1 LVVVESKL
9 SICVYGENFYKK
21 KYSEYMVQFAVD
33 LIDQLGL
40 IGAAA
45 LIAIEVV
52 ILPIPS
58 ELILLLTGFNVSLNR
73 FIYIVAI
80 LATTIGSL
88 VGALFLYW
96 MGYAFS
102 EERLEFLVTKYG
114 KYVGVKL
121 TDLQKTANWFERHG
135 AQLVFFG
142 RLIPLIRSLVSVP
155 AGLTEMKLSRFI
167 LFTTLGS
174 ATWNTIWI
182 TLGLFLGARWQEAE
196 KYTKYLDLV
205 VYAGIAVVAVLFLF
219 KTITSLLKL
228 RKNRQI

>member
-1 LVVVESKL
+1 
-9 SICVYGENFYKK
+9 
-21 KYSEYMVQFAVD
+21 
-33 LIDQLGL
+33 
-40 IGAAA
+40 
-45 LIAIEVV
+45 
-52 ILPIPS
+52 
-58 ELILLLTGFNVSLNR
+58 LLLTGFNVSLDR
-73 FIYIVAI
+73 FVFIAAI

-96 MGYAFS
+96 MGYEFS

-142 RLIPLIRSLVSVP
+142 RLVPLIRSLVSIP
-155 AGLTEMKLSRFI
+155 AGLTNMKPLKFI

-182 TLGLFLGARWQEAE
+182 SLGFFLGDRWKEAE
-196 KYTKYLDLV
+196 KYTKYLDLL
-205 VYAGIAVVAVLFLF
+205 VYAGIAVVMLFFLN
-219 KTITSLLKL
+219 KTVKSFI
-228 RKNRQI
+228 NRRNSR

>member
-1 LVVVESKL
+1 
-9 SICVYGENFYKK
+9 
-21 KYSEYMVQFAVD
+21 MVQFAVD

-58 ELILLLTGFNVSLNR
+58 ELILLLTGFNVSLDR
-73 FIYIVAI
+73 FIYIAAI
-80 LATTIGSL
+80 LATTTGSL
-88 VGALFLYW
+88 IGALFLYW
-96 MGYAFS
+96 MGFAFS

-142 RLIPLIRSLVSVP
+142 RLVPLIRSLVSIP
-155 AGLTEMKLSRFI
+155 AGLTKMKLSKFI

-182 TLGLFLGARWQEAE
+182 SLGFFLGDRWKEAE
-196 KYTKYLDLV
+196 KYTKYLDLL
-205 VYAGIAVVAVLFLF
+205 VYAGIAAVMLIFLK
-219 KTITSLLKL
+219 KTVKSFI
-228 RKNRQI
+228 NRRNSR

>member
-1 LVVVESKL
+1 
-9 SICVYGENFYKK
+9 
-21 KYSEYMVQFAVD
+21 MVQFAVD

-58 ELILLLTGFNVSLNR
+58 ELILLLTGFNVSLDR
-73 FIYIVAI
+73 FIYITAI
-80 LATTIGSL
+80 LATTAGSL
-88 VGALFLYW
+88 IGALFLYW

-114 KYVGVKL
+114 KFVGIKL
-121 TDLQKTANWFERHG
+121 TDLQKTAIWFERHG

-142 RLIPLIRSLVSVP
+142 RLIPLIRSLVSIP
-155 AGLTEMKLSRFI
+155 AGLTEMKLSKFI

-182 TLGLFLGARWQEAE
+182 TVGFFLGARWQEAE

-205 VYAGIAVVAVLFLF
+205 VYAGIAVVAVIFLY
-219 KTITSLLKL
+219 KTITSLIKL

>member
-1 LVVVESKL
+1 
-9 SICVYGENFYKK
+9 
-21 KYSEYMVQFAVD
+21 MVQFAVE

-155 AGLTEMKLSRFI
+155 AGLTEMKLSKFI

-205 VYAGIAVVAVLFLF
+205 VYAGIVVVAVLFLF

>member
-1 LVVVESKL
+1 
-9 SICVYGENFYKK
+9 
-21 KYSEYMVQFAVD
+21 MVQFAVD

-58 ELILLLTGFNVSLNR
+58 ELILLLTGFNVSLDR
-73 FIYIVAI
+73 FIYIAAI
-80 LATTIGSL
+80 LATTAGSL
-88 VGALFLYW
+88 IGALFLYW
-96 MGYAFS
+96 MGFAFS

-155 AGLTEMKLSRFI
+155 AGLTEMKLSKFI

-205 VYAGIAVVAVLFLF
+205 VYVGVAVVAVLFLY
-219 KTITSLLKL
+219 KTITSLIKL
-228 RKNRQI
+228 RKNHQI

>member
-1 LVVVESKL
+1 
-9 SICVYGENFYKK
+9 
-21 KYSEYMVQFAVD
+21 MVQFAVD

-58 ELILLLTGFNVSLNR
+58 ELILLLTGFNVSLDR
-73 FIYIVAI
+73 FIYIAAI
-80 LATTIGSL
+80 LATTAGSL
-88 VGALFLYW
+88 IGALFLYW

-102 EERLEFLVTKYG
+102 EERLEFLVSKYG

-121 TDLQKTANWFERHG
+121 TDLQKTVKWFERHG

-155 AGLTEMKLSRFI
+155 AGLTEMKLSKFI

-182 TLGLFLGARWQEAE
+182 TLGFFLGARWQEAE

-205 VYAGIAVVAVLFLF
+205 VYAGIAVVGVLFF
-219 KTITSLLKL
+219 YKTITSLIKL

>member
-1 LVVVESKL
+1 
-9 SICVYGENFYKK
+9 
-21 KYSEYMVQFAVD
+21 MVQFAVD

-58 ELILLLTGFNVSLNR
+58 ELILLLTGFNVSLDR
-73 FIYIVAI
+73 FIYIAAI
-80 LATTIGSL
+80 LATTAGSL
-88 VGALFLYW
+88 IGALFLYW

-142 RLIPLIRSLVSVP
+142 RLVPLIRSLVSIP
-155 AGLTEMKLSRFI
+155 AGLTNMKPLKFI

-182 TLGLFLGARWQEAE
+182 SLGFFLGDRWKEAE
-196 KYTKYLDLV
+196 KYTKYLDLL
-205 VYAGIAVVAVLFLF
+205 VYAGIAVVMLFFLN
-219 KTITSLLKL
+219 KTVKSFI
-228 RKNRQI
+228 NRRNSR

>member
-1 LVVVESKL
+1 
-9 SICVYGENFYKK
+9 
-21 KYSEYMVQFAVD
+21 MVQFAVD

-40 IGAAA
+40 LGAAA

-58 ELILLLTGFNVSLNR
+58 ELILLLTGFNVSLDR
-73 FIYIVAI
+73 FIYITAI
-80 LATTIGSL
+80 LVTTVGSL
-88 VGALFLYW
+88 IGALFLYW
-96 MGYAFS
+96 MGFAFS

-114 KYVGVKL
+114 KYVGIKL
-121 TDLQKTANWFERHG
+121 SDLQKTANWFERHG

-142 RLIPLIRSLVSVP
+142 RLIPLIRSLVSIP
-155 AGLTEMKLSRFI
+155 AGLTNMKLSKFI

-174 ATWNTIWI
+174 AIWNTLWI
-182 TLGLFLGARWQEAE
+182 TLGFFLGDRWQEAE

-205 VYAGIAVVAVLFLF
+205 VYAGIAVVAVIFLY
-219 KTITSLLKL
+219 KTITSLIKL

>member
-1 LVVVESKL
+1 
-9 SICVYGENFYKK
+9 
-21 KYSEYMVQFAVD
+21 MVQFAVD

-142 RLIPLIRSLVSVP
+142 RLVPLIRSLVSIP
-155 AGLTEMKLSRFI
+155 AGLTNMKPLKFI

-182 TLGLFLGARWQEAE
+182 SLGFFLGDRWKEAE
-196 KYTKYLDLV
+196 KYTKYLDLL
-205 VYAGIAVVAVLFLF
+205 VYAGIAVVMLFFLN
-219 KTITSLLKL
+219 KTVKSFI
-228 RKNRQI
+228 NRRNSR

>member
-1 LVVVESKL
+1 
-9 SICVYGENFYKK
+9 
-21 KYSEYMVQFAVD
+21 MVQFAVD

-58 ELILLLTGFNVSLNR
+58 ELILLLTGFNVSLDR
-73 FIYIVAI
+73 FVFLAAI
-80 LATTIGSL
+80 LATTTGSL

-96 MGYAFS
+96 LGFAFS

-142 RLIPLIRSLVSVP
+142 RLVPLIRSLVSIP
-155 AGLTEMKLSRFI
+155 AGLTNMKPLKFI

-182 TLGLFLGARWQEAE
+182 SLGFFLGDRWKEAE
-196 KYTKYLDLV
+196 KYTKYLDLL
-205 VYAGIAVVAVLFLF
+205 VYAGIAVVMLFFLN
-219 KTITSLLKL
+219 KTVKSFI
-228 RKNRQI
+228 NRRNSR

>member
-1 LVVVESKL
+1 
-9 SICVYGENFYKK
+9 
-21 KYSEYMVQFAVD
+21 MVQFAVD

-58 ELILLLTGFNVSLNR
+58 ELILLLTGFNVSLER
-73 FIYIVAI
+73 FVFITAI
-80 LATTIGSL
+80 LATTTGSL

-114 KYVGVKL
+114 KYVGIKL
-121 TDLQKTANWFERHG
+121 TDLQKTASWFERHG

-142 RLIPLIRSLVSVP
+142 RLIPLIRSLVSIP
-155 AGLTEMKLSRFI
+155 AGLTEMKLSKFI

-182 TLGLFLGARWQEAE
+182 SLGFFLGDRWKEAE
-196 KYTKYLDLV
+196 KYTKYLDLI
-205 VYAGIAVVAVLFLF
+205 VYAGIAIVALLFL
-219 KTITSLLKL
+219 
-228 RKNRQI
+228 NRVVKSYIKRRNNL

>member
-1 LVVVESKL
+1 
-9 SICVYGENFYKK
+9 
-21 KYSEYMVQFAVD
+21 MVQFAVD

-58 ELILLLTGFNVSLNR
+58 ELILLLTGFNVSLDR
-73 FIYIVAI
+73 FVYIAAI
-80 LATTIGSL
+80 LATTVGSL
-88 VGALFLYW
+88 FGALFLYW

-114 KYVGVKL
+114 KYVGIKL
-121 TDLQKTANWFERHG
+121 ADLQKTAKWFERHG

-155 AGLTEMKLSRFI
+155 AGLTEMKLSKFI

-174 ATWNTIWI
+174 ATWNSIWI
-182 TLGLFLGARWQEAE
+182 TLGFFLGARWQEAE

-205 VYAGIAVVAVLFLF
+205 VYAGVAVVAVLFLY
-219 KTITSLLKL
+219 KTITSLIKL
-228 RKNRQI
+228 RKNHQI

>member
-1 LVVVESKL
+1 
-9 SICVYGENFYKK
+9 
-21 KYSEYMVQFAVD
+21 MVQFAVD

-58 ELILLLTGFNVSLNR
+58 ELILLLTGFNVSLDR
-73 FIYIVAI
+73 FVYMAAI
-80 LATTIGSL
+80 LATTAGSL
-88 VGALFLYW
+88 FGALFLYW

-114 KYVGVKL
+114 KYVGIKL
-121 TDLQKTANWFERHG
+121 ADLQKTAKWFERHG

-155 AGLTEMKLSRFI
+155 AGLTEMKLSKFI

-182 TLGLFLGARWQEAE
+182 TLGFFLGARWQEAE

-205 VYAGIAVVAVLFLF
+205 VYAGVAVVAVLFLY
-219 KTITSLLKL
+219 KTITSLIKL